1 MQLFET
7 KNNPIPQG
15 ATVGGVVTP
24 DRVTLRYARWQAIK
38 RPSKGTVL
46 ILSGRTEFIEKYF
59 ETVEDLR
66 NRGFGVLVFD
76 WRGQGGSTR
85 MLDNP
90 NKGYIED
97 FSQYVTDFNTILEE
111 IALPDCVAPFYVLGH
126 STGSL
131 VALLSEPKEK
141 NRIHRMVLASPMLA
155 LDNLPFSQSTLK
167 YLTGTATVLGL
178 GEAFIEKGQL
188 TMETRPFDQNRLTS
202 DLARFQRNREFANAY
217 PKLVIGGATVAW
229 IYAACRAMDE
239 IADPGL
245 RGQLSVPTLLI
256 AAGDDHV
263 VSADAAEEL
272 GDYLP
277 NATCLVIDKAKHEML
292 QERDEFREQLL
303 AAFDAFVPGTND
315 FPGQ

>member
-7 KNNPIPQG
+7 ENNPVPDG
-15 ATVGGVVTP
+15 ATVGAVDTP
-24 DRVTLRYARWQAIK
+24 DGVNLRYAHWQAVK

-46 ILSGRTEFIEKYF
+46 VLTGRTEFIEKYF
-59 ETVEDLR
+59 ETVADLR
-66 NRGFGVLVFD
+66 DRGFGVLVFD

-90 NKGYIED
+90 KKGYIED
-97 FSQYVTDFNTILEE
+97 FSQYGVDFNTILEE

-141 NRIHRMVLASPMLA
+141 NRIQRMVLTSPMLA
-155 LDNLPFSQSTLK
+155 LNGLPFRQSTLK

-188 TMETRPFDQNRLTS
+188 TMETRPFNQNKLTS
-202 DLARFQRNREFANAY
+202 DLVRFQRSREFAIAY
-217 PKLVIGGATVAW
+217 PELVIGGATIAW

-239 IADPGL
+239 IADPEL
-245 RGQLSVPTLLI
+245 RDQLSVPTLLV

-263 VSADAAEEL
+263 VSADATEEL

-277 NATCLVIDKAKHEML
+277 NASCLVIDNAKHEML

-303 AAFDAFVPGTND
+303 AAFDAFVPGTV
-315 FPGQ
+315 

>member
-7 KNNPIPQG
+7 EKNPIPDG
-15 ATVGGVVTP
+15 AVVGAINTP
-24 DRVTLRYARWQAIK
+24 DGISLRYAHWQAIK

-46 ILSGRTEFIEKYF
+46 ILTGRTEFIEKYF
-59 ETVEDLR
+59 ETVGDLR

-90 NKGYIED
+90 KKGYIED
-97 FSQYVTDFNTILEE
+97 FSQYVTDFNTILEN

-141 NRIHRMVLASPMLA
+141 NRIQRMVLTSPMLA
-155 LDNLPFSQSTLK
+155 LNSLPFRQSTLK
-167 YLTGTATVLGL
+167 YLCGTATVLGL
-178 GEAFIEKGQL
+178 GEAYVEKGQL
-188 TMETRPFDQNRLTS
+188 SMETRPFEQNKLTS
-202 DLARFQRNREFANAY
+202 DLTRFQRNREFANAH
-217 PKLVIGGATVAW
+217 PKLVIGGATIAW

-239 IADPGL
+239 IAEPDL
-245 RGQLSVPTLLI
+245 RAQLSVPTLLI

-263 VSADAAEEL
+263 VSTEAAEEL

-277 NATCLVIDKAKHEML
+277 NAHSLVIDNAKHELL

-303 AAFDAFVPGTND
+303 AAFDAFIPGTV
-315 FPGQ
+315 